1 MSEDRSTSRRLLDFL
16 VSPVGLIRLSS
27 VLTVLLAVGHM
38 SAYPWNSADDARQ
51 VQLVGLM
58 KSVDFNFMG
67 ERSTYWNLYFG
78 WGLLVAVLLITMAL
92 VLWLLADLAPLAPR
106 RLGAIIGVI
115 SASSLVGAV
124 LSFHYFYVPPCLFYS
139 VTFVLLLAASARLL
153 SPKSRSTA
161 QAGPR

>member
-1 MSEDRSTSRRLLDFL
+1 MSEERSTSRRLLDSL

-38 SAYPWNSADDARQ
+38 SAYPWNSAGNAQ
-51 VQLVGLM
+51 EVQLVGLM
-58 KSVDFNFMG
+58 KSVDFTFMG

-106 RLGAIIGVI
+106 RLGTIIGVL
-115 SASSLVGAV
+115 SVNSLMGAV
-124 LSFHYFYVPPCLFYS
+124 LAFHYFYVPPCLFYS
-139 VTFVLLLAASARLL
+139 VIFVLLLAASARLL
-153 SPKSRSTA
+153 GAKSRSSTR
-161 QAGPR
+161 AGSR